1 MKYAFLGVIFLVA
14 SCGKYEAPGSNSTVG
29 QIRSLASTRA
39 LGPDEQNALATVCQ
53 ALGVKASRLP
63 SGLNAPF
70 SFTTLQTDC
79 EGSTVSS
86 GIVATTIKGETPN
99 FYFTSQGTNFIFP
112 NVETPTS
119 GVFTQVCNTLGNV
132 QDVSTLTSGEAQ
144 WVSTSQATGT
154 DCPGVSGETCVLFET
169 GAVQSG
175 SDFKIH
181 TREWIR
187 IRTNPSL
194 TNYGF
199 FTYRKKITQAFC
211 PENKAINYQA
221 TLN

>member
-1 MKYAFLGVIFLVA
+1 MKYAFLGIVFLA
-14 SCGKYEAPGSNSTVG
+14 TSCGKYEAPGSNSTVG
-29 QIRSLASTRA
+29 QIRSLSAKA
-39 LGPDEQNALATVCQ
+39 LGPSDQSALSSVCQ
-53 ALGVKASRLP
+53 ALGVKAQKLP
-63 SGLNAPF
+63 SATNAPF
-70 SFTTLQTDC
+70 SFTAIQSDC

-86 GIVATTIKGETPN
+86 GLISTFIQGETPN
-99 FYFTSQGTNFIFP
+99 FYFRTSQGTNFIFP

-119 GVFTQVCNTLGNV
+119 GVFTQVCNSLGNI
-132 QDVSTLTSGEAQ
+132 QDVTTLTTGEAQ

-154 DCPGVSGETCVLFET
+154 DCPGVSGETCVLLET
-169 GAVQSG
+169 GAAQSG

-211 PENKAINYQA
+211 PENKAIYYQA